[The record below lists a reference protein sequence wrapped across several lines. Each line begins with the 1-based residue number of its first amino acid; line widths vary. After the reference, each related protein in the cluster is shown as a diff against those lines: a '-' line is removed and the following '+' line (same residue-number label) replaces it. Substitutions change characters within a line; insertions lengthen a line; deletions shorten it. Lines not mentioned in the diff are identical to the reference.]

1 MADYEVSGAY
11 VDAVLRSLKSS
22 EHFATI
28 REKLAPPVREMV
40 DNPWSETWHP
50 ALHLEAV
57 GDAALASIGAAAFEE
72 LAYAAVRD
80 RFGAI
85 VMPMLKST
93 LASTNRSPAA
103 VLSKLESVVKVAM
116 RGLDILWQPDSPA
129 SSGVEGGTSGLLQVR
144 YPRPVAAHVE
154 NSWRGVLRYVFEVT
168 QATGRVERSRHSPE
182 GNTLQYLVSW

>member
-1 MADYEVSGAY
+1 MSNIAGMADYEVSGAY
-11 VDAVLRSLKSS
+11 VDAVLRSLKGS
-22 EHFATI
+22 EHFDTI
-28 REKLAPPVREMV
+28 KSKLTPPVREMV

-57 GDAALASIGAAAFEE
+57 GEAAIASIGLTAFEE

-116 RGLDILWQPDSPA
+116 RGLDIMWQPESA
-129 SSGVEGGTSGLLQVR
+129 TTGLLQVR

-168 QATGRVERSRHSPE
+168 QATGRVERSRHSP
-182 GNTLQYLVSW
+182 GRNTLQYLISW